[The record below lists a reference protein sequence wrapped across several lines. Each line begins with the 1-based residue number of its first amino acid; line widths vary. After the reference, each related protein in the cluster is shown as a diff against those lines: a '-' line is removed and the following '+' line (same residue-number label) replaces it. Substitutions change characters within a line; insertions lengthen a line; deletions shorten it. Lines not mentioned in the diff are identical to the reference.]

1 MTIEDHA
8 PPASRAGRNLP
19 AATAT
24 AAVLLLAVAA
34 SLAFN
39 RVYFVALAIAACLL
53 GIWEL
58 GRALSDKG
66 FHVPLLPVWVGA
78 VGILVNAWVLGPA
91 GPAIALILTAATVF
105 VWRTL
110 DGGGPDAVR
119 DAVAGIFVATYVP
132 FMAAFAVLMAR
143 EEAGAFWIATFILLV
158 VGNDTGGYAAG
169 VLFGRHPI
177 APSISPKKSWEG
189 IAGSFILTTAV
200 AGVAMNLW
208 LNAPLWWAPIV
219 GVLIVFTATA
229 GDFSESLLKRSLG
242 LKDFGTILPGHGG
255 MMDRLDSLLFTAPVA
270 WLLFTLAAR

>member
-1 MTIEDHA
+1 MAIGEQA

-24 AAVLLLAVAA
+24 AVVLLSLVAL

-39 RVYFVALAIAACLL
+39 RVYFLGLAIAACVL

-58 GRALSDKG
+58 GRAFAAKG

-78 VGILVNAWVLGPA
+78 VGILVNAWVLGPS
-91 GPAIALILTAATVF
+91 GPVIALVLTAATVF
-105 VWRTL
+105 VWRVL
-110 DGGGPDAVR
+110 DGGGPGAVR

-132 FMAAFAVLMAR
+132 FMASFAVLMAR

-158 VGNDTGGYAAG
+158 VGNDTGGYATG
-169 VLFGRHPI
+169 VMFGRHPI

-189 IAGSFILTTAV
+189 VAGSFILTTAV
-200 AGVAMNLW
+200 AAVAMHLW
-208 LNAPLWWAPIV
+208 LHAPLWWAPIL
-219 GVLIVFTATA
+219 GALIVFTATT
-229 GDFSESLLKRSLG
+229 GDFAESLLKRSLG
-242 LKDFGTILPGHGG
+242 LKDFGTVLPGHGG

-270 WLLFTLAAR
+270 WLVFTLAAR